1 MPSKMLVS
9 MPGPRVMAMGAP
21 WLTTGWP
28 GLRPAVSS

>member
-21 WLTTGWP
+21 CPTAGWP
-28 GLRPAVSS
+28 GLSPAVSS